1 MLSNYLLINFFPFVL
16 LILTLIELRL
26 INYHKRDYKDFQIP
40 IVLTLCAI
48 LGSCLIYLSIHNL
61 LEGKWLDLFYYTY
74 ALMYFLTPAIFIF
87 LGRYIFQKCLGYK
100 KFFSYQKLIRVLFYV
115 PYGLYL
121 IILMYAINRNGIVD
135 KELALEQGFYFDLKQ
150 RLILLYFLALIL
162 VFLLFYAKQM
172 IKLRRTEYYTYLI
185 ALTFLIIGGFVDGL
199 HYGIKLE
206 WGILTLHIWVIF
218 IFNYQ
223 MHISSDLT
231 TGVFNKQSFDLM
243 LSKLFFDYSEK
254 QKERVY
260 LFMIDMDKF
269 PHINEKYGN
278 LRSDETF
285 IIVVNEINSVISPY
299 NACFARTG
307 GDDFCIIIQDINRN
321 EAILLKSEIQNKI
334 RKIFLG
340 AAFSYPLTVS
350 IGLLGLHEIKDI
362 DRFITGEDKKMYFN
376 KNRMEG

>member
-26 INYHKRDYKDFQIP
+26 INYHKRDYKNFQIA
-40 IVLTLCAI
+40 IILTLCAI
-48 LGSCLIYLSIHNL
+48 LGSCLIYLSIHHS

-74 ALMYFLTPAIFIF
+74 ALLYFLTPVIFIF
-87 LGRYIFQKCLGYK
+87 LGLYIFQKCLGYK
-100 KFFSYQKLIRVLFYV
+100 KFFSYYKIIRVLFYV
-115 PYGLYL
+115 PYVVYSM
-121 IILMYAINRNGIVD
+121 IVMYFIYRNGIVD
-135 KELALEQGFYFDLKQ
+135 KELAMEQGFFLNIRQ
-150 RLILLYFLALIL
+150 RLIFLYYLALVF

-172 IKLRRTEYYTYLI
+172 IKLRKTEYYTYLI
-185 ALTFLIIGGFVDGL
+185 ALIFIIIGGFVDGL

-223 MHISSDLT
+223 LHISSDLI
-231 TGVFNKQSFDLM
+231 TGVFNRQSFDLM

-269 PHINEKYGN
+269 LHINEKYGN
-278 LRSDETF
+278 PLNDETF
-285 IIVVNEINSVISPY
+285 IIVVKEINAVISPY

-307 GDDFCIIIQDINRN
+307 GEDFCIIIQDIDKD
-321 EAILLKSEIQNKI
+321 EAVSIKSEMQNKI

-340 AAFSYPLTVS
+340 TAFSYPLTLS

-362 DRFITGEDKKMYFN
+362 DRFITGEDKRMYFN